1 MLWPRSR
8 GLAVA
13 LACLAATWLVAVAT
27 IARAG
32 DGDPEHAVRQAFLR
46 WTGAF
51 NARDL
56 GRVCDLFAPDLV
68 AIYRD
73 LPDRR
78 FDQLCAHLRSVLG
91 ESARRFR
98 YSLDLKEVVAAADLA
113 AAQLFWTLEIR
124 DTSRTLMATSV
135 EASLDVLR
143 RQSDGRWRIVR
154 FLAFEMPQP

>member
-1 MLWPRSR
+1 M
-8 GLAVA
+8 
-13 LACLAATWLVAVAT
+13 
-27 IARAG
+27 
-32 DGDPEHAVRQAFLR
+32 E
-46 WTGAF
+46 AF

-78 FDQLCAHLRSVLG
+78 FDQLCAHPRSVLG

-98 YSLDLKEVVAAADLA
+98 YSLDLKEVVAAA
-113 AAQLFWTLEIR
+113 R
-124 DTSRTLMATSV
+124 DASGALMATSV
-135 EASLDVLR
+135 EASLDILR

-154 FLAFEMPQP
+154 FLAFGMPQP